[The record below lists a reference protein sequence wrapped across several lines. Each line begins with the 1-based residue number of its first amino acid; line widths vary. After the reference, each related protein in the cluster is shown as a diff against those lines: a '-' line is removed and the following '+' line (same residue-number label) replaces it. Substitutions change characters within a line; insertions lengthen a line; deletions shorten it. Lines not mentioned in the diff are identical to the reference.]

1 MQSWTTER
9 RQVANA
15 CRVLAHRGLVDDIL
29 GHVSLRISEDSV
41 LVRCRGPE
49 ERGLAF
55 TTLDDIHVVGLDGTH
70 DLPVGFSVP
79 NELPLHLAV
88 LARDDGVRAVV
99 HAHPPAV
106 VAFSLTGE
114 QLRPIIGSFNIPA
127 MRLAL
132 RGIPI
137 HGSSALIRT
146 SERASAMIRT
156 LGERP
161 VCLLR
166 GHGLTSTGG
175 TVPEAVIRAINVDA
189 LAQMHLSVMAT
200 GRAPQS
206 IDEDDLRDLP
216 DLGSSFNDDNV
227 WRFHLASLE
236 HAGLLI
242 P

>member
-1 MQSWTTER
+1 MQSWTNER

-15 CRVLAHRGLVDDIL
+15 CRVLAQRGLVDDVL
-29 GHVSLRISEDSV
+29 GHVSLRVGEDAV
-41 LVRCRGPE
+41 LVRCRGRE

-55 TTLDDIHVVGLDGTH
+55 TTVDDIQVVALDGSY
-70 DLPVGFSVP
+70 DLPVGFSAP
-79 NELPLHLAV
+79 NELPLHLA
-88 LARDDGVRAVV
+88 LHARNDGVRAVV

-106 VAFSLTGE
+106 VAFTLTGE
-114 QLRPIIGSFNIPA
+114 LLRPIIGSFNIPA

-132 RGIPI
+132 GGIPV
-137 HGSSALIRT
+137 HGSSALIRNP
-146 SERASAMIRT
+146 ERALAMVQT

-166 GHGLTSTGG
+166 GHGLTATGG

-189 LAQMHLSVMAT
+189 LARMHLSVMAA
-200 GRAPQS
+200 GHVPSS
-206 IDEDDLRDLP
+206 IDDDDLRDLP

-242 P
+242 C

>member
-1 MQSWTTER
+1 VQRWTTER

-29 GHVSLRISEDSV
+29 GHISFRVGADSV
-41 LVRCRGPE
+41 LVRCRGSE

-70 DLPVGFSVP
+70 DLPSGFSVP

-132 RGIPI
+132 GGIPI

-146 SERASAMIRT
+146 SERASAMMRT

-166 GHGLTSTGG
+166 GHGLTSIGC
-175 TVPEAVIRAINVDA
+175 TVPEAVIRAINVDT
-189 LAQMHLSVMAT
+189 LARMHLSVMAT
-200 GRAPQS
+200 GRAPRS

-242 P
+242 Q